1 MTAAGN
7 LTEKVTLLQ
16 QVTVPDGAGG
26 STTTWQ
32 PLLAARAA
40 MKVLKSGEAVMAG
53 RIQGTQTIVFTLR
66 MQAALDSADLTMRL
80 RNERTTKE
88 YNILGITP
96 DPLRQWCD
104 VLVQTDEL

>member
-1 MTAAGN
+1 
-7 LTEKVTLLQ
+7 
-16 QVTVPDGAGG
+16 
-26 STTTWQ
+26 
-32 PLLAARAA
+32 
-40 MKVLKSGEAVMAG
+40 
-53 RIQGTQTIVFTLR
+53 VFTLR